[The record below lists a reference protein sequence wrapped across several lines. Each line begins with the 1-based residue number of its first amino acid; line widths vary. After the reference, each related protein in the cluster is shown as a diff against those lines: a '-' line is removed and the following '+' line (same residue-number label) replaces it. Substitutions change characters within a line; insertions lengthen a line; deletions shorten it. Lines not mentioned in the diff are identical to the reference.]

1 MNKAVA
7 VVGMCGS
14 GKSLL
19 CDYFCELGWEKVYFG
34 GVTMAQLKKSG
45 QEINEA
51 NECKMRESL
60 RKTYGPAAFAIILK
74 DEILEKLQRGNV
86 VLDGLYSWSE
96 YLILKEV
103 LGDNLILLAVVTD
116 CKVRKQ
122 RLANRKVRP
131 LTAEEVDKRDR
142 AEIEHSEKGGP
153 IAKADHFVINNG
165 TEEQLKQ
172 QFCDFVKTLGV

>member
-19 CDYFCELGWEKVYFG
+19 CDYFCNEGWQKVYFG
-34 GVTMAQLKKSG
+34 GVTMSQLKKAG
-45 QEINEA
+45 LPINED
-51 NECKMRESL
+51 NERQMREDL
-60 RKTYGPAAFAIILK
+60 RKNLGMGAFAVLLK
-74 DEILEKLQRGNV
+74 EEILQKLATSNV

-96 YLILKEV
+96 YLILKEA

-116 CKVRKQ
+116 CSIRKQ

-131 LTAEEVDKRDR
+131 LTAEEVDARDK

-153 IAKADHFVINNG
+153 IVKADHFIVNNG
-165 TEEQLKQ
+165 TEAQLKA
-172 QFCDFVKTLGV
+172 QFDEFLATLA